1 MYLMHHY
8 SVYTSSE
15 LSTTNLQPLL
25 QHDVF
30 KQAAK
35 HPFLMHGL
43 LAISALHLADKE
55 PASAAEYLPLSIHHQ
70 NLAISSFRSALV
82 AISEENCHAV
92 FAQASVISMSSM
104 FLACVRSRV
113 DPHYEPSVDE
123 FIEPY
128 ILTRGIGDVV
138 ATARDWIIKGPLAVM
153 LDGHVLPNVEH
164 TTIPYAVQSHFDNI
178 RDKFRNSFQDEEEL
192 SALLDALAS
201 LEYICK
207 ELATGMKGSEDNPG
221 LVWKWPFA
229 TSHSYTSR
237 LRMHHPGALVLFAHF
252 ATLSRKYNS
261 NWFHRGWSDL
271 AVTTISNALSPEWRA
286 FIKRIEI
293 PQP

>member
-1 MYLMHHY
+1 
-8 SVYTSSE
+8 
-15 LSTTNLQPLL
+15 
-25 QHDVF
+25 
-30 KQAAK
+30 
-35 HPFLMHGL
+35 MHGL

-113 DPHYEPSVDE
+113 DPNYEPSVDE

-128 ILTRGIGDVV
+128 LLTRGIGEVV
-138 ATARDWIIKGPLAVM
+138 AAARDWIISGPLAVM
-153 LDGHVLPNVEH
+153 LDGHIVPDVDH
-164 TTIPYAVQSHFDNI
+164 CTIPYAVQSHFDNI
-178 RDKFRNSFQDEEEL
+178 RDKFRRSFPDEEEL
-192 SALLDALAS
+192 TALLEALAS
-201 LEYICK
+201 LEHIYK
-207 ELATGMKGSEDNPG
+207 ELSTGLKGWEDNPG
-221 LVWKWPFA
+221 LVWKWPSA
-229 TSHSYTSR
+229 TPQSYTSKLR
-237 LRMHHPGALVLFAHF
+237 LHHPGALVLYAHF
-252 ATLSRKYNS
+252 AILSRKYDS

-286 FIKRIEI
+286 LIKRIEI

>member
-1 MYLMHHY
+1 MYLMYHF

-15 LSTTNLQPLL
+15 LAATNLRPLW
-25 QHDVF
+25 QHDIL
-30 KQAAK
+30 KQATK

-43 LAISALHLADKE
+43 LAMSALHLADKE
-55 PASAAEYLPLSIHHQ
+55 PEFATEYLPLSIHHQ
-70 NLAISSFRSALV
+70 NLAISSFRPALL

-113 DPHYEPSVDE
+113 DQNYEPSVDE

-128 ILTRGIGDVV
+128 LLTIGIAEVV
-138 ATARDWIIKGPLAVM
+138 AAATNWIIKGPLAVM
-153 LDGHVLPNVEH
+153 LDGHVVPNVDH
-164 TTIPYAVQSHFDNI
+164 SIIPYEVQSHFDNI
-178 RDKFRNSFQDEEEL
+178 RDKFRHNFKDEEEL
-192 SALLDALAS
+192 SALLKALGS

-207 ELATGMKGSEDNPG
+207 ELVTGFKGCEDNPG
-221 LVWKWPFA
+221 MVWKW
-229 TSHSYTSR
+229 TSTVPHSYTSI
-237 LRMHHPGALVLFAHF
+237 LRTHHPGALVLYAHF
-252 ATLSRKYNS
+252 AILSKKYDS

-286 FIKRIEI
+286 LIKRIEI